1 MSSWQ
6 EFMFPCFMC
15 NSPKTLSE
23 SLLCLKQAFTN
34 CKWDARYL
42 SQGIQSLGCN
52 NIHLPTMYH
61 CLDHHWEWS
70 TCRKGLPSKY
80 TDWDCHCHT
89 PRLQIDPKHQI
100 LWQAS
105 SNRLVTL
112 NSRVWRVLNTWL
124 LWNIPCLWPRIIPFL
139 LPWTVQKSSLKFQPN
154 SRLWVPLCS
163 HLNSLPQ
170 IHMEA
175 YVAGPVTITLWLHH
189 PLPWETSW

>member
-1 MSSWQ
+1 MHVTY
-6 EFMFPCFMC
+6 
-15 NSPKTLSE
+15 PKVSNLW
-23 SLLCLKQAFTN
+23 AVIIFTYPQCTIAWIITGN
-34 CKWDARYL
+34 EAPAGKVCPP
-42 SQGIQSLGCN
+42 I
-52 NIHLPTMYH
+52 
-61 CLDHHWEWS
+61 
-70 TCRKGLPSKY
+70 Y